1 VRPRTSWIIWYAILL
16 HMLWGVLL
24 LINQVPYGAT
34 AIHIY
39 AGVPRF
45 LMAAVFLTASGLAV
59 YGVTRPYPTSQ
70 GLASLLPQQGLLT
83 VSAYAALV
91 AVILSRYGD
100 GVPRPRL
107 FILADQA
114 PVILTMILHT
124 AAVVEMHA
132 KRPAEDLLRASLGA
146 IQDEAERLRE
156 ALTEKA
162 DMLRKL
168 EGRPRR

>member
-1 VRPRTSWIIWYAILL
+1 VRPRSSWIIWYAILL
-16 HMLWGVLL
+16 HTLWGVLL

-39 AGVPRF
+39 GGVPRY
-45 LMAAVFLTASGLAV
+45 LMAALFFAASGLAV
-59 YGVTRPYPTSQ
+59 YGVTRPHPTWQS
-70 GLASLLPQQGLLT
+70 LASLLPQQGLLT
-83 VSAYAALV
+83 VSAYAAFV
-91 AVILSRYGD
+91 AVIISRYGD
-100 GVPRPRL
+100 GVLRPRV

-132 KRPAEDLLRASLGA
+132 SRPAEDVLRASLGA
-146 IQDEAERLRE
+146 IQGEAERLRE

-162 DMLRKL
+162 AMLRNL
-168 EGRPRR
+168 EDRPRR

>member
-1 VRPRTSWIIWYAILL
+1 VRPRSSWIIWYAILL
-16 HMLWGVLL
+16 HTLWGVLL
-24 LINQVPYGAT
+24 LLDQAPYGAT
-34 AIHIY
+34 ATHIY

-45 LMAAVFLTASGLAV
+45 LMAALFFAASGLAV
-59 YGVTRPYPTSQ
+59 YGVTRPHPTWQS
-70 GLASLLPQQGLLT
+70 LASLLPQQGLLT
-83 VSAYAALV
+83 VSAYAALM

-100 GVPRPRL
+100 GVLRPRL

-114 PVILTMILHT
+114 PAILTMILHT

-132 KRPAEDLLRASLGA
+132 KRPAEDVLRASLGA

-162 DMLRKL
+162 AMLRNL